1 MSTVTKAMV
10 LAAGRGVRMRPLTN
24 NLPKALAPLGD
35 KTLLDHALEQCRDAG
50 VELITVNAH
59 YKGEMIRSHLRDM
72 PNIQISWE
80 EELLETGGGV
90 CKALPLL
97 GPEPFFVINC
107 DSVWLDLGR
116 STLSQLSD
124 AWREDEM
131 DAMLML
137 QPVERAIGYSGS
149 GDFSL
154 DKTGRIQRRSIQDTA
169 PFVFMGVQVLHPR
182 LFNDL
187 KVESFSLN
195 QIYDKALAQNRL
207 FGLVHDGVW
216 FHVGTPED
224 LAVAEKALSIP
235 KSGPL

>member
-1 MSTVTKAMV
+1 MSTITKAMV

-24 NLPKALAPLGD
+24 NMPKALVPLCGE
-35 KTLLDHALEQCRDAG
+35 TLLDRALKQCRDAG
-50 VELITVNAH
+50 VGLIAVNAH
-59 YKGEMIRSHLRDM
+59 YKGEMIQSHLRDL

-80 EELLETGGGV
+80 DELLETGGGV

-107 DSVWLDLGR
+107 DSVWIDLGR
-116 STLSQLSD
+116 STLSRLSD

-131 DAMLML
+131 DAMLLL
-137 QPVERAIGYSGS
+137 QSIERAVGYSGS
-149 GDFSL
+149 GDFSQ
-154 DKTGRIQRRSIQDTA
+154 DKTGRIQRRGIQDTA

-182 LFNDL
+182 LFSDR

-195 QIYDKALAQNRL
+195 RIYDRALAQNRL
-207 FGLVHDGVW
+207 FGLVHDGAW
-216 FHVGTPED
+216 YHVGTPED
-224 LAVAEKALSIP
+224 LAIADTALSIP